1 MDLLSVAFVSAFIVG
16 FLAASMPLLV
26 ASLGETI
33 GEQSGVLNLGIE
45 GVMLFGGYAAFVVTL
60 ATGSFAWGMA
70 AGAGV
75 GIVTS
80 LFLLVLSVLLGL
92 NQIVIGLAVTLLG
105 GGMTSVLYFENYSKS
120 TPRLG
125 KDEPFSLWGL
135 SDLPVVGDSL
145 FSQPATFWIVLAL
158 AFGVWWMLSK
168 TNFGLQ
174 LRAAGQNPNSV
185 DASGGNVVAT
195 RAIAVLL
202 GGFFSGLGG
211 AYLALISTGTF
222 TPFMTQGVG
231 YTAIVVT
238 MLARGR
244 ISWVIGASLVFG
256 LSVAVGTVIQLTNI
270 NLPTDVIKMF
280 PFVVVIFVLVVFA
293 RSAYVPPALGLPYSR
308 GAR

>member
-1 MDLLSVAFVSAFIVG
+1 MDLLTVAFVSAFIAG

-60 ATGSFAWGMA
+60 ATDSFAWGLL

-75 GIVTS
+75 GILTS

-125 KDEPFSLWGL
+125 KGSPLAIPGL
-135 SDLPVVGDSL
+135 SDIPVVGDSI
-145 FSQPATFWIVLAL
+145 FSQPSIFWVVLFL
-158 AFGVWWMLSK
+158 AAGVWWLLTK

-174 LRAAGQNPNSV
+174 IRAAGQNPNSL
-185 DASGGNVVAT
+185 DASGGNVVAS
-195 RAIAVLL
+195 RAVAVLL

-244 ISWVIGASLVFG
+244 ISWVVGASLVFG
-256 LSVAVGTVIQLTNI
+256 LSVAVGTVIQLTSI
-270 NLPTDVIKMF
+270 NLPTDIIKMF
-280 PFVVVIFVLVVFA
+280 PFVVVIVVLVLFA

-308 GAR
+308 GTR

>member
-1 MDLLSVAFVSAFIVG
+1 MDLFSVAFLSAFVAG

-45 GVMLFGGYAAFVVTL
+45 GVMLIGGYAGFVVTL
-60 ATGSFAWGMA
+60 ATGSFPLGIV
-70 AGAGV
+70 AGAFAGV
-75 GIVTS
+75 LGQ
-80 LFLLVLSVLLGL
+80 LFILVLSVFLGL

-105 GGMTSVLYFENYSKS
+105 GGVTSVLYFEEFSKS

-125 KDEPFSLWGL
+125 KDEPFVLPFL
-135 SDLPVVGDSL
+135 SDIPVVGDSV
-145 FSQPATFWIVLAL
+145 FSQPLIFWVMIAL
-158 AFGVWWMLSK
+158 AAGVAWFLLK

-174 LRAAGQNPNSV
+174 VRAAGQNPNSL
-185 DASGGNVVAT
+185 DASGGNVVRT
-195 RAIAVLL
+195 RAIAVLV
-202 GGFFSGLGG
+202 GGFFAGLGG
-211 AYLALISTGTF
+211 SYLALISTGSF

-244 ISWVIGASLVFG
+244 IMWVVGTSMIFG
-256 LSVAVGTVIQLTNI
+256 LSVAVGTVIQLTDI

-280 PFVVVIFVLVVFA
+280 PFVVIITVLVIFA
-293 RSAYVPPALGLPYSR
+293 RSAYVPPALGLPYTRGSR
-308 GAR
+308 

>member
-1 MDLLSVAFVSAFIVG
+1 MDLFTVAFVSAFIAG

-60 ATGSFAWGMA
+60 ATDSFAWGLL

-75 GIVTS
+75 GILTS

-105 GGMTSVLYFENYSKS
+105 GGMTSVLYFENYSRS

-125 KDEPFSLWGL
+125 KDSPLAIPGL
-135 SDLPVVGDSL
+135 SDIPVVGDSV
-145 FSQPATFWIVLAL
+145 FSQPSVFWIVLGL
-158 AFGVWWMLSK
+158 AIAVWWLLVK

-174 LRAAGQNPNSV
+174 IRAAGQNPNSL

-256 LSVAVGTVIQLTNI
+256 LSVAVGTVIQLTTI
-270 NLPTDVIKMF
+270 NLPTDIIKMF
-280 PFVVVIFVLVVFA
+280 PFVVVILVLVIFA

-308 GAR
+308 GTR